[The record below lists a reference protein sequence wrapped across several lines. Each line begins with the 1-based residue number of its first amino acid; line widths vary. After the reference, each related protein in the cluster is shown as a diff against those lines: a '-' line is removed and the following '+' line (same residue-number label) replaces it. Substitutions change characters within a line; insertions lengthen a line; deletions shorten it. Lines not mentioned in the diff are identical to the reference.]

1 VEFHI
6 HHVKEAARVTKI
18 IALLDKTGK
27 PSKSAPRF
35 LKSKQNAL
43 IQVIN
48 EMDHCEWLSFRLPN
62 DHTFHIPVYC
72 FSCNFFRSH

>member
-1 VEFHI
+1 MEFHI

-35 LKSKQNAL
+35 LNSKQNAVV
-43 IQVIN
+43 QVISKWGSLWAPFFF
-48 EMDHCEWLSFRLPN
+48 E
-62 DHTFHIPVYC
+62 I
-72 FSCNFFRSH
+72 SCPRII